1 MTWTLSTV
9 VAEIFYCVIG
19 ALFALNGIKA
29 LKDSGLKTRVPTAI
43 YWFIVAFTFIAGPY
57 IPKWITGACVVALAC
72 LTASRQ
78 VKQSKSDVP
87 TA

>member
-1 MTWTLSTV
+1 MTWTLSTI

-43 YWFIVAFTFIAGPY
+43 FWFIVAFTFIAGPCMQREVSNHDLDSEHY
-57 IPKWITGACVVALAC
+57 RC
-72 LTASRQ
+72 
-78 VKQSKSDVP
+78 
-87 TA
+87 